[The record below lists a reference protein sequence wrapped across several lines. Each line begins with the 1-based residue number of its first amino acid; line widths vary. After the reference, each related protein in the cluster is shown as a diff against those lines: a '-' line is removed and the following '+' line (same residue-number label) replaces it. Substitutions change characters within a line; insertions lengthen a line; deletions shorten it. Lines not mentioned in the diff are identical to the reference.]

1 MDSEGMSGLSI
12 MVMATFN
19 DLDILNPVIAD
30 DIGLGM
36 HVDSLNSLLNR
47 AIEGLAKFRDR
58 RWERQGIEDDRHDG
72 FRTGF
77 GTGFRGWIW

>member
-1 MDSEGMSGLSI
+1 
-12 MVMATFN
+12 
-19 DLDILNPVIAD
+19 
-30 DIGLGM
+30 M

-77 GTGFRGWIW
+77 GTVGIL